1 MSNIGKWNAPSS
13 VVTVHSTSL
22 NSLADDTMSAASSA
36 IANQTNLDMYV
47 DIELVLASLS
57 PVAGAHILIFIAE
70 AIDGTNY
77 PADAAATM
85 RLQTQQILTI
95 FSLGITAATAQRT
108 VSRNIIIP
116 PGTFKLYVDNQAG
129 VALGATL
136 NTLKILPYNTNLN
149 G

>member
-1 MSNIGKWNAPSS
+1 MANIGKWNAPSS

-22 NSLADDTMSAASSA
+22 NSLGSGAMSAASAA
-36 IANQTNLDMYV
+36 IDNDTNRDMYV
-47 DIELVLASLS
+47 DLELVLASLS
-57 PVAGAHILIFIAE
+57 PGAGAHIPIFIAE

-85 RLQTQQILTI
+85 RLQINQILTI
-95 FSLGITAATAQRT
+95 FSLGITAATAQRV
-108 VSRNIIIP
+108 VSRNVLIP
-116 PGTFKLYVDNQAG
+116 PGKFKLYLDNQAG